1 MYRDFGVNPVVVRTT
16 TSSATSWVICLSPCM
31 PVSLAPCVTATV
43 GLKVQENSRCENVS
57 SSVSSSRFYQ
67 TILPLLFFQQRKA
80 LILGST
86 RSTCCRL

>member
-1 MYRDFGVNPVVVRTT
+1 MIRRNCLRDSG
-16 TSSATSWVICLSPCM
+16 TSPSATCIARHIHSSDVPAYSSGISAC
-31 PVSLAPCVTATV
+31 ATV

>member
-1 MYRDFGVNPVVVRTT
+1 MLGPGTVRHRRPELDETRR
-16 TSSATSWVICLSPCM
+16 SQGA
-31 PVSLAPCVTATV
+31 LASGDEPARGSATV